1 MAQDRTT
8 SVMGSKKIAFN
19 KKLKENNI
27 LDSKGKN
34 LSISFKTLCR
44 YLNEKFWN
52 PQKNKE
58 KFFFD

>member
-1 MAQDRTT
+1 MLWVQ
-8 SVMGSKKIAFN
+8 KKIAFN

-52 PQKNKE
+52 PQKKKE